1 MNTVINAP
9 MWANTNAQLG
19 TLPGDLQQL
28 INIAGP
34 LASGMAVALRSVQ
47 LAQMAE
53 NDGER
58 PALDDVERAHL
69 IAMCAVSAQ
78 LLGDATLDACNALIY
93 HQGQQ
98 PAP

>member
-9 MWANTNAQLG
+9 MWADTNAQIG

-34 LASGMAVALRSVQ
+34 LASGKAVALRSVQ

-53 NDGER
+53 SDGER
-58 PALDDVERAHL
+58 PALDDVERGQL
-69 IAMCAVSAQ
+69 IGLCAVSAQ
-78 LLGDATLDACNALIY
+78 LLGAAALDACNALTY

-98 PAP
+98 HAR